1 MSRPTRQTAGGR
13 AYLDLQNRARREKRT
28 TQELLTLYVLERWLA
43 RLAVSPHAQAF
54 VLKGGLLL
62 SVFDARR
69 TTADADL
76 LARNLANDQET
87 VISRVREI
95 TAVPLDED
103 DGVTY
108 LPDTIVTQTIRD
120 DADYSGV
127 RITMDSRLATATVKL
142 KLDINVGDPVTPAPQ
157 WIDMRSQRPDLAAV
171 RILGYPIETVLAEKS
186 STAIALGEANTRV
199 RDYVDLFVL
208 TGKHSV
214 SYDLMYAAL
223 NATMTH
229 RGVSVRPLSEVVGD
243 LGTLRQSAYNAFR
256 GRLGTDGLELPATL
270 TEIVSVACAFVDPL
284 VDESCS
290 SVTWWPEVR
299 EWKPS
304 GSDA

>member
-1 MSRPTRQTAGGR
+1 MNRPTRQTAGGR

-43 RLAVSPHAQAF
+43 RLAVSRHAETL

-69 TTADADL
+69 ATADADL

-87 VISRVREI
+87 VIGRVREI
-95 TAVPLDED
+95 TAVTLDED

-108 LPDTIVTQTIRD
+108 LPDTITAQTIRD

-127 RITMDSRLATATVKL
+127 RITMDCLLATATVKM
-142 KLDINVGDPVTPAPQ
+142 KLDINVGDPVTPGPQ
-157 WIDMRSQRPDLAAV
+157 WIDMQSQRPDLGSV

-199 RDYVDLFVL
+199 RDYVDLYIL

-214 SYDLMYAAL
+214 SHGTMRAAL
-223 NATMTH
+223 DATMSH
-229 RGVSVRPLSEVVGD
+229 RGVSASPLSQALGD
-243 LGTLRQSAYNAFR
+243 FGTLRQSAYRAFR
-256 GRLGTDGLELPATL
+256 GRLGPDGLDLPTSLAET
-270 TEIVSVACAFVDPL
+270 VSAVCAFVDPL
-284 VDESCS
+284 VDGSPS
-290 SVTWWPEVR
+290 LSTWWPDWR
-299 EWKPS
+299 GWR
-304 GSDA
+304 